1 MYLTGGLFTLSK
13 TLTPTLLLAS
23 PASLALSQW
32 RLASRTQA
40 TSITVFSLLSSSSFA
55 YLSYSMY
62 KTLNQPRSEIFALA
76 ALVTAG
82 VLPYSF
88 FLIDGLEK
96 TFVEE
101 VRIKGKGKEK
111 ERAAGNN
118 SENESVKQLV
128 DRWGMINLGRTG
140 LGIVGAGLGAWATLW

>member
-1 MYLTGGLFTLSK
+1 
-13 TLTPTLLLAS
+13 
-23 PASLALSQW
+23 
-32 RLASRTQA
+32 
-40 TSITVFSLLSSSSFA
+40 
-55 YLSYSMY
+55 MY

-88 FLIDGLEK
+88 FLIDGLDK

-111 ERAAGNN
+111 ERAAGSN

>member
-1 MYLTGGLFTLSK
+1 
-13 TLTPTLLLAS
+13 
-23 PASLALSQW
+23 
-32 RLASRTQA
+32 
-40 TSITVFSLLSSSSFA
+40 
-55 YLSYSMY
+55 MY

-76 ALVTAG
+76 ALVTVG

-88 FLIDGLEK
+88 FLIDGFEK

-101 VRIKGKGKEK
+101 VRVKGKEKEKEK

>member
-1 MYLTGGLFTLSK
+1 
-13 TLTPTLLLAS
+13 
-23 PASLALSQW
+23 
-32 RLASRTQA
+32 
-40 TSITVFSLLSSSSFA
+40 
-55 YLSYSMY
+55 MY
-62 KTLNQPRSEIFALA
+62 KTLNQPRSEVFALA
-76 ALVTAG
+76 ALVTVG

-88 FLIDGLEK
+88 FLISGLEK

-101 VRIKGKGKEK
+101 VRVKGKGKEK
-111 ERAAGNN
+111 ESERSAGIY

>member
-1 MYLTGGLFTLSK
+1 
-13 TLTPTLLLAS
+13 
-23 PASLALSQW
+23 
-32 RLASRTQA
+32 
-40 TSITVFSLLSSSSFA
+40 
-55 YLSYSMY
+55 MY

-76 ALVTAG
+76 ALVTVG
-82 VLPYSF
+82 ILPYSF
-88 FLIDGLEK
+88 FLMGGPEK

-101 VRIKGKGKEK
+101 VRVKGKGKEK
-111 ERAAGNN
+111 ENEERAAGNN

>member
-1 MYLTGGLFTLSK
+1 
-13 TLTPTLLLAS
+13 
-23 PASLALSQW
+23 
-32 RLASRTQA
+32 
-40 TSITVFSLLSSSSFA
+40 
-55 YLSYSMY
+55 MY

-76 ALVTAG
+76 ALVTVG
-82 VLPYSF
+82 VLSYSF
-88 FLIDGLEK
+88 FLIGGLEK

-101 VRIKGKGKEK
+101 VRVKEKGKEK